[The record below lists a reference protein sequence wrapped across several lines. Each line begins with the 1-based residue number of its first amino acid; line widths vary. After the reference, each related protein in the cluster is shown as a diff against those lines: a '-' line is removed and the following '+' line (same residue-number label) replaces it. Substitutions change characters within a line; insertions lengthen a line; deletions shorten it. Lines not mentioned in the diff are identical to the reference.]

1 MNIPKNGAKRTVR
14 PYCNC
19 ICLSAPTKAVALV
32 AFALVPIAL
41 ALVPIALALVQPTK
55 AVALVPKFYD
65 D

>member
-1 MNIPKNGAKRTVR
+1 M
-14 PYCNC
+14 
-19 ICLSAPTKAVALV
+19 TKANALV
-32 AFALVPIAL
+32 PFALVPIAL